1 MPKQLSLRS
10 LPHNTFPPETLGQ
23 PPLSSSSLLGCSG
36 GRYVNHNI
44 LPATKGVQI
53 VVEGGKVQ
61 GGVPTQDLSGGDD
74 AAQEGR
80 HHGGIHHVLT

>member
-23 PPLSSSSLLGCSG
+23 PPLSSCSG
-36 GRYVNHNI
+36 GRHVNHNI

-61 GGVPTQDLSGGDD
+61 GGVPTQDFSGGDD